1 MRDVLV
7 YSESYKVWS
16 PGVEYAARL
25 ATAFDAHLTGI
36 WICPSPSAAIPAF
49 EAPELLALLFETT
62 RQLEDEAFAAGPPF
76 VDYVHKLGVHKTSWQ
91 VAEGYVPDTL
101 ALASRY
107 HDLLVIDCSNDT
119 PWGSLSAVGNIVMG
133 SGIPSLVVPPGQLN
147 LPALDTVAIAWNGS
161 AEALHAVHAALPLLA
176 RALRVVILHGEQQQP
191 ISMLSWRPPFDL
203 ASYLLR
209 HGIAAESKRLNDGNR
224 DIGATL
230 LAAAG
235 HAGATLLVMGAYGHT
250 RFSEWVLGGAT
261 RSVLEQATIP
271 VLMLH

>member
-7 YSESYKVWS
+7 YSESYKAWS

-49 EAPELLALLFETT
+49 EAPDLLALLFETT
-62 RQLEDEAFAAGPPF
+62 RQLEDEAFAAGPSF
-76 VDYVHKLGVHKTSWQ
+76 VDCVHKLGVHKASWQ

-107 HDLLVIDCSNDT
+107 HDLLVIDRSNET
-119 PWGSLSAVGNIVMG
+119 AWGSLSAVGNIVMG
-133 SGIPSLVVPPGQLN
+133 SGMPCLIVPPGQLN

-191 ISMLSWRPPFDL
+191 MSMLSWRPPFDL

-209 HGIAAESKRLNDGNR
+209 HGIASESKRLNEGNE
-224 DIGATL
+224 DIGAAL
-230 LAAAG
+230 LTAAG
-235 HAGATLLVMGAYGHT
+235 RAGATLLVMGAYGHT